1 MLQLVLGN
9 GLPFAFVLALQPVPD
24 FRDLRESKGEE
35 RRELAKWIVTLS
47 Y

>member
-9 GLPFAFVLALQPVPD
+9 GLPFAFVLTLQPVPD

-35 RRELAKWIVTLS
+35 RKELAKWIMALS

>member
-24 FRDLRESKGEE
+24 FRDLRESNGEE
-35 RRELAKWIVTLS
+35 RKELAKWIVALS
-47 Y
+47 